1 VLDVDGGSKGGAL
14 SGDPLGSV
22 ETTVA
27 AVVAARA
34 GVFTAQLGGSGAK
47 RGSLL
52 TVVGEEM
59 AACKGVAVIALRG
72 LKLAN
77 RCAPQPSTARCA
89 ATHPSRSR
97 ITHPPRRSDGWFG
110 KSDPFWRLSK
120 LTENGMYV
128 QVAQSVMVANNL
140 NPTWQPVRVPIQR
153 LCNGDLQRPLRL
165 EVLDYDADDK
175 NKPIGHCDTCAA
187 ALLATGTQLALKHPR
202 GKPKPVGTVSVTS
215 AQVMAEPSFMEYI
228 AGGMEISLLV
238 GIDLTAS
245 NGEPSDPRSLHYRGG
260 ATPNA
265 YQTALAAVGAV
276 LAPYDT
282 DGRIPAYGYGAA
294 LPPANV
300 VSHCFALSGAAHDPA
315 CDGVAGV
322 LAAYD
327 TALASVRLSG
337 PTCFAPLIS
346 AAAAA
351 AEMAAAQQAHSYHV
365 LLIITD
371 GEIMARFCCILQHL
385 VCICASAHLR
395 MR

>member
-1 VLDVDGGSKGGAL
+1 
-14 SGDPLGSV
+14 
-22 ETTVA
+22 
-27 AVVAARA
+27 
-34 GVFTAQLGGSGAK
+34 
-47 RGSLL
+47 
-52 TVVGEEM
+52 
-59 AACKGVAVIALRG
+59 
-72 LKLAN
+72 
-77 RCAPQPSTARCA
+77 
-89 ATHPSRSR
+89 
-97 ITHPPRRSDGWFG
+97 
-110 KSDPFWRLSK
+110 
-120 LTENGMYV
+120 V
-128 QVAQSVMVANNL
+128 QVAQSVRVANNL

-202 GKPKPVGTVSVTS
+202 GKAKPVGTVSVTS

-300 VSHCFALSGAAHDPA
+300 VSHCFALSGVAHDPA

-346 AAAAA
+346 AAASA
-351 AEMAAAQQAHSYHV
+351 AETAAAQPAHSYHV

-371 GEIMARFCCILQHL
+371 GEIMARFCCALRHL
-385 VCICASAHLR
+385 ACICAPAHALTRITRTTPQDMDNTVNALVRASRAPLSLVIVGVGDADFSAMAFLDSDDGLLR
-395 MR
+395 GTAGTAARDCVQFVKMRDYGGRASGARLARDVLAEIPGQVVGHFMARGIAPPPPRAHAQQLTADSTRF